1 LHKMKKGGDE
11 GITGQKLGETTRIT
25 FGKKK

>member
-1 LHKMKKGGDE
+1 MKKGGDE

>member
-1 LHKMKKGGDE
+1 MKKGGDE
-11 GITGQKLGETTRIT
+11 EITGQKLGETTRIT